1 MTARLSRRAVL
12 TGATGLLFLGA
23 SVANATR
30 LRRRP
35 ADLDLSFEKPSD
47 AGLYAV
53 AIAPAGEAPSV
64 GPLHAWIVTVGDSVG
79 RPVDDAQLHIDG
91 GMPQHGHGLPTAPAM
106 TQRLGEGRYLVEGVR
121 FNMHGWWEFTVAIAA
136 GAGADSVTFN
146 LVL

>member
-1 MTARLSRRAVL
+1 MTARLSRRSIL
-12 TGATGLLFLGA
+12 IGATGLIFLDA
-23 SVANATR
+23 SVANATW

-35 ADLDLSFEKPSD
+35 ADLDLSREKPSE

-64 GPLHAWIVTVGDSVG
+64 GPLHAWIVTIGDAAS
-79 RPVDDAQLHIDG
+79 RPVDDAQLRIDG
-91 GMPQHGHGLPTAPAM
+91 GMPQHGHGLPTAPAV
-106 TQRLGEGRYLVEGVR
+106 TQRLGAGRYLVEGVR
-121 FNMHGWWEFTVAIAA
+121 FNMPGWWEFTVAIAA